1 MESQHSYAVSRPST
15 GAARRGAR
23 IQGSSSI
30 SPSRGTILTVDDDPD
45 ALTLLR
51 LLLRSEGFEV
61 QAALSGPAA
70 LQCVRQQMPDLIIT
84 DLTMPGMTGL
94 ELCKQLRDSSE
105 TRHIPIIVHTAL
117 SVPPTDP
124 LYDRAFSKPVDF
136 SALLSR
142 VHRLLAVARSEEVRS
157 GESSRRASSDSDP

>member
-1 MESQHSYAVSRPST
+1 MEFQHSHAGSLASN
-15 GAARRGAR
+15 GATRRRAR

-61 QAALSGPAA
+61 LAALSGSAA
-70 LQCVRQQMPDLIIT
+70 LQCVRVQTPDLIIT

-94 ELCKQLRDSSE
+94 ELCRQLRGSSE
-105 TRHIPIIVHTAL
+105 TRHIPIILHTAQI
-117 SVPPTDP
+117 VPPTDP
-124 LYDRAFSKPVDF
+124 LYDRAFRKPADF
-136 SALLSR
+136 GALLST

-157 GESSRRASSDSDP
+157 G